1 MVVSVS
7 EGFRAYALE
16 QLARVV
22 PGVRSRDMFGGV
34 SIAAPAGPF
43 ALIDDDILY
52 LKGDATTRDAFEA
65 ASWPPFRPFGPEG
78 SAMGYFA
85 VPGDLL
91 DSPEELE
98 PWVALAL
105 DAAGRARRSGRAS
118 RRS

>member
-1 MVVSVS
+1 MAVS
-7 EGFRAYALE
+7 EGFRAYVLE
-16 QLARVV
+16 QLGRVV
-22 PGVRSRDMFGGV
+22 PGVRPRDMFGGV
-34 SIAAPAGPF
+34 SIAAPAGTF

-98 PWVALAL
+98 PWIDLAL
-105 DAAGRARRSGRAS
+105 EAAGRSSRSRRAS